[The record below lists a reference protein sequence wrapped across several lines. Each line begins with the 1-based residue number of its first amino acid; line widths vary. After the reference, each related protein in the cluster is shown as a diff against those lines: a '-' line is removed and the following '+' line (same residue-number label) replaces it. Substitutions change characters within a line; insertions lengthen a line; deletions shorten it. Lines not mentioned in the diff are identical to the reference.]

1 MAFNIREQLAHI
13 PVVGHET
20 ARMTQAFRSWPQSY
34 WSRPAYCPG
43 WTATDAVA
51 HLATGGEF
59 YAQVITSG
67 RSGEPKLAWG
77 ASTIEEVRAAR
88 QAAVQQLVHGG
99 PTALIEGFE
108 QAGTKLQAVL
118 ESLQEADLT
127 KVAQHQSGLIPIGLW
142 IGMRLLELSA
152 HDWDIRQPH
161 ELHAHLSPTAVPA
174 LLSGLPDL
182 QLRLL
187 RRRVAEGLDGVYALS
202 ASDAGW
208 GFTIQGKTVTS
219 QAAAPAVC
227 DARLSTDAESMI
239 LLTVGRAE
247 VPEKLQSAALT
258 ITGNV
263 EQGAAIG
270 IVRHARDIGAGY
282 AQPAQPHR

>member
-1 MAFNIREQLAHI
+1 MAFNIRDQLAHI

-67 RSGEPKLAWG
+67 RSGAPTLAWG
-77 ASTIEEVRAAR
+77 ASTMEEVRAAR
-88 QAAVQQLVHGG
+88 QAAVQKLVHGG
-99 PTALIEGFE
+99 PAALIEGFE
-108 QAGTKLQAVL
+108 QAGAKLQAVL
-118 ESLQEADLT
+118 ESLQEPDLT
-127 KVAQHQSGLIPIGLW
+127 KVARHPRGLTPIGHW

-161 ELHAHLSPTAVPA
+161 EPHAHLSPTAVPA

-187 RRRVAEGLDGVYALS
+187 GRRVAEGLDGVYALH
-202 ASDAGW
+202 AGDAAW
-208 GFTIQGKTVTS
+208 GFTIQGKTVTPH
-219 QAAAPAVC
+219 AVVPAGC
-227 DARLSTDAESMI
+227 DTDLSTDAESMI
-239 LLTVGRAE
+239 LLTAGRAD
-247 VPEKLQSAALT
+247 VTEKMQSGALT
-258 ITGNV
+258 ITGNAA
-263 EQGAAIG
+263 QGKQLCATLFRAL
-270 IVRHARDIGAGY
+270 
-282 AQPAQPHR
+282 

>member
-1 MAFNIREQLAHI
+1 MALNARAQLANI
-13 PVVGHET
+13 PVVANET

-34 WSRPAYCPG
+34 WRRPAYCPG
-43 WTATDAVA
+43 WTAADAVA
-51 HLATGGEF
+51 HLATGGDF
-59 YAQVITSG
+59 YAEALTL
-67 RSGEPKLAWG
+67 RHSGEPKLPWG
-77 ASTIEEVRAAR
+77 ASSMDESRAVR
-88 QAAVQQLVHGG
+88 QAAVQKLLEGG
-99 PTALIEGFE
+99 PAAIIAGFE
-108 QAGTKLQAVL
+108 QAGAKLQAVL

-239 LLTVGRAE
+239 LLTAGRAD
-247 VPEKLQSAALT
+247 VTEKMQSGALT
-258 ITGNV
+258 LTGNA
-263 EQGAAIG
+263 EQGKQFCATLFRAL
-270 IVRHARDIGAGY
+270 
-282 AQPAQPHR
+282 

>member
-127 KVAQHQSGLIPIGLW
+127 KVAQHPSGLIPIGLW

-239 LLTVGRAE
+239 LLTAGRAD
-247 VPEKLQSAALT
+247 VTEKMQSGALT
-258 ITGNV
+258 LTGNA
-263 EQGAAIG
+263 EQGKQFCATLFRAL
-270 IVRHARDIGAGY
+270 
-282 AQPAQPHR
+282 